1 MFIEKIQQISIKLKK
16 LFSSFKVVFPDDV
29 PGNKSFAREILEDD
43 IRKLEYAIVSLSK
56 GILPKPYKET
66 SEHEWPQVKV
76 IVVEVNVVYDEN
88 TDQFCVFRKVSEDEK
103 MYFYSYFFKCNTSI
117 FFKQFNKC
125 RIFFIN
131 YYYKLYYTNKNAFI
145 ECNCF
150 SFYLGFFLRCV
161 VEDAKGQLYQNNLNK
176 QRFYTSRFVKADSL
190 QNLQTCNQRKQN
202 IFAA

>member
-1 MFIEKIQQISIKLKK
+1 MSIEKIQQITRQLKE

-43 IRKLEYAIVSLSK
+43 ILKLESAIVSLSK
-56 GILPKPYKET
+56 EILPKTYMHT
-66 SEHEWPQVKV
+66 SKHEWSEVEV

-88 TDQFCVFRKVSEDEK
+88 TDQFCVFREVSEDEK

-117 FFKQFNKC
+117 FFKQIIKC
-125 RIFFIN
+125 RIFFTN
-131 YYYKLYYTNKNAFI
+131 YNYKLYYTKKNAFI

-161 VEDAKGQLYQNNLNK
+161 FEDAKGQLYRNNLNK
-176 QRFYTSRFVKADSL
+176 QRFYTSRFVKANCL